1 MPGLAD
7 LKQLLKGIGND
18 KISQLSAAFSYGAIF
33 SIGPLL
39 LVLISIVGF
48 VYGERA
54 AQGRLYT
61 ELSGTLGASTA
72 KTIQSVVI
80 HTHKSKSGIAALI
93 VGIIGLLLSSAE
105 ITSQLQ
111 NSFNSIFE
119 VVPDPK
125 GGIKR
130 TIYMKLK
137 NVLLVLFG
145 GFIIAASV
153 IASAII
159 VGLGKV
165 LKQKLGIPSI
175 GLEALNSI
183 LSLGL
188 FVLLIYLLYRTIPD
202 VIIPRKIAVTA
213 ALGISLLFL
222 IGKIVLG
229 IIIGRNGTA
238 SAYGAAAALVTLLLW
253 IYYSG
258 EIIFIGAEAIKQY
271 GLNNAVTYAPKK
283 FNLRRTTLTVD
294 SKNYSGRLLDAWIRG
309 YHKNNDKK

>member
-18 KISQLSAAFSYGAIF
+18 KISQLSAAFSYGTIF
-33 SIGPLL
+33 SLGPLL

-54 AQGRLYT
+54 AQGRLYS
-61 ELSGTLGASTA
+61 ELSGTLGASSA
-72 KTIQSVVI
+72 KTIQSVVV
-80 HTHKSKSGIAALI
+80 HTHNSKSGLVALL
-93 VGIIGLLLSSAE
+93 VGIIGLLLGSAG

-130 TIYMKLK
+130 TVYMKLK
-137 NVLLVLFG
+137 NILLVLFCG
-145 GFIIAASV
+145 LIIAASV
-153 IASAII
+153 IASATI
-159 VGLGKV
+159 VGLGKT
-165 LKQKLGIPSI
+165 LKQKLGIPSV
-175 GLEALNSI
+175 GLEALNSV

-202 VIIPRKIAVTA
+202 VIIPRKIASVA
-213 ALGISLLFL
+213 ALGVSLLFL
-222 IGKIVLG
+222 IGKMVLG

-258 EIIFIGAEAIKQY
+258 EILFVGAEAIKQY
-271 GLNNAVTYAPKK
+271 GLNNSLVYAPKK

-294 SKNYSGRLLDAWIRG
+294 SNNFGGKVLDAWVRG
-309 YHKNNDKK
+309 YSKNKRKK